1 MKRIALFVLM
11 ITFAATLGHSQVLI
25 ALLFGD
31 KLTSEK
37 FELGIRLA
45 GNWQDLTGLQGTS
58 GRFSIGFG
66 IYGTLKLSEKFSLQ
80 PELLFKDPRG
90 AEGVPPD
97 MFGNPNLDPLLE
109 NAAVTAKLAYVS
121 LPVLFKYHLSPKF
134 SLGFGPQIGYL
145 SSAKKEYVA
154 QVYTEE
160 DLVFKDDIKSKLNA
174 WDFALAFNLE
184 YRLMKKRA
192 VQIGLRYYLGLTDIY
207 KDNPGDPVRNSVVQV
222 YIGIPIGGKPKD
234 K

>member
-1 MKRIALFVLM
+1 MKKCALFVL
-11 ITFAATLGHSQVLI
+11 ILTFAATLGHSQVLI

-45 GNWQDLTGLQGTS
+45 GNWQDLSGLEGTT

-66 IYGTLKLSEKFSLQ
+66 IYGTLRLSEKFSLQ

-90 AEGVPPD
+90 AEGVPLD
-97 MFGNPNLDPLLE
+97 VFGNPNLDPLLE

-121 LPVLFKYHLSPKF
+121 LPILFKYSLTPKL

-145 SSAKKEYVA
+145 SSARKEYVA
-154 QVYTEE
+154 QVYAEE
-160 DLVFKDDIKSKLNA
+160 DLVFKDDIKSKLNDF
-174 WDFALAFNLE
+174 DFALAFNLE
-184 YRLMKKRA
+184 YKLLKKKGIH
-192 VQIGLRYYLGLTDIY
+192 IGLRYYLGLTDIF
-207 KDNPGDPVRNSVVQV
+207 KDNAGDPVRNSVIQV
-222 YIGIPIGGKPKD
+222 NLGIPVGKMHKEE
-234 K
+234 